1 MQILCIFSVVDEKP
15 YHLNTLT
22 SVRLVSGKMLMESVR
37 WKVDSVKCKVGGI
50 FMRNIYNNAYA
61 RYLYIFIY
69 PNTKDDIEEIIAMR
83 EKVDI
88 VQRGAY
94 ECAYMY
100 ELRC

>member
-1 MQILCIFSVVDEKP
+1 M
-15 YHLNTLT
+15 
-22 SVRLVSGKMLMESVR
+22 
-37 WKVDSVKCKVGGI
+37 
-50 FMRNIYNNAYA
+50 YA
-61 RYLYIFIY
+61 RYSYIFIY

>member
-50 FMRNIYNNAYA
+50 FIITRMRDTYIF
-61 RYLYIFIY
+61 LYIL
-69 PNTKDDIEEIIAMR
+69 NTKDDIEEIIAMR

>member
-50 FMRNIYNNAYA
+50 FIITRMRDTYIF
-61 RYLYIFIY
+61 LYILIQ
-69 PNTKDDIEEIIAMR
+69 KMIL
-83 EKVDI
+83 KK
-88 VQRGAY
+88 
-94 ECAYMY
+94 
-100 ELRC
+100 